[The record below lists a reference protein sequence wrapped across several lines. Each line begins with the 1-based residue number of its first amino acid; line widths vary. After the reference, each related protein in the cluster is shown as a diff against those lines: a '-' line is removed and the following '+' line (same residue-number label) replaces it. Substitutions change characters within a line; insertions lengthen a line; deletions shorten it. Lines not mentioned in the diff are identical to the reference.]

1 MPDGVERLKM
11 ADLLGGVRT
20 SELSQRREQY
30 PLVFCVSSRK
40 LALLKQLPEG
50 GNVEKIT
57 IFVDVQ
63 NIYYTCRQTYGR
75 NFDYN
80 KFWAEV
86 TQNRELVGAYA
97 YATDRGDAKQMQF
110 QSILHAI
117 GFTVELKPVL
127 KRRDG
132 STKADWDIGIAL
144 DVYEA
149 AQQCDTVVLLTG
161 DGDFGLLLD
170 RIKRRFDTNC
180 EVYGVPALTSDILI
194 SAASRFVPIDAALLL
209 S

>member
-1 MPDGVERLKM
+1 MK
-11 ADLLGGVRT
+11 
-20 SELSQRREQY
+20 
-30 PLVFCVSSRK
+30 
-40 LALLKQLPEG
+40 
-50 GNVEKIT
+50 KIS

-63 NIYYTCRQTYGR
+63 NIYYTCRQAYQR

-80 KFWAEV
+80 KFWAQV
-86 TQNRELVGAYA
+86 TKNRQLIGAYA

-110 QSILHAI
+110 QAILHAI
-117 GFTVELKPVL
+117 GFTVKLKPVL

-149 AQQCDTVVLLTG
+149 APLCDTVVLLSG

-170 RIKRRFDTNC
+170 RIKTRFDTNS
-180 EVYGVPALTSDILI
+180 EVYGVPALTSDILTT
-194 SAASRFVPIDAALLL
+194 AASKFVPIDEQLLMK
-209 S
+209 